1 MYVCICIYRD
11 RQRQRWAKWR
21 ERGSERQREIF
32 KIGLCD
38 SAGFCCCSVAKLFL
52 TLWIHGLQHTRL
64 PYASLSPG
72 ACSNSCPSCPLFLT
86 LWIHGLQHIRLPY
99 ASLYPGACSNSCPL
113 SWWCHSTILTSIIPF
128 ISCTQS
134 FPAWGSY
141 PMRQLFALWPK
152 HWSFS
157 FSICPSINI
166 QGWFPLEL
174 TSLISLLF
182 KGLSRVFSNTIVWID
197 SSAQNLIWLLY
208 YMQTFF
214 CWFKNYNCIT

>member
-1 MYVCICIYRD
+1 MSKMEREVVRD
-11 RQRQRWAKWR
+11 R
-21 ERGSERQREIF
+21 EVF

-52 TLWIHGLQHTRL
+52 TLWIHRVQHTRL
-64 PYASLSPG
+64 PYASLS
-72 ACSNSCPSCPLFLT
+72 
-86 LWIHGLQHIRLPY
+86 
-99 ASLYPGACSNSCPL
+99 PGACSNSCPL

-141 PMRQLFALWPK
+141 PMSQLFALWPK

-166 QGWFPLEL
+166 QGRFTLGL

-214 CWFKNYNCIT
+214 CWFKNNNCIT

>member
-1 MYVCICIYRD
+1 MFAYAYIETGIDRD
-11 RQRQRWAKWR
+11 EQNE
-21 ERGSERQREIF
+21 ERGSERQREVF

-52 TLWIHGLQHTRL
+52 TLWIHGQQHTRL
-64 PYASLSPG
+64 PYASLS
-72 ACSNSCPSCPLFLT
+72 
-86 LWIHGLQHIRLPY
+86 
-99 ASLYPGACSNSCPL
+99 PGACSNSCPL

-141 PMRQLFALWPK
+141 PMSQLFALWPK

-166 QGWFPLEL
+166 QGWFPLGL